1 MPKNSPYSAVLCIL
15 VWLTV
20 LGFTSYRVYKNF
32 TSEMSHLKF
41 DVDYEVME

>member
-20 LGFTSYRVYKNF
+20 LGFTSYRAYENF
-32 TSEMSHLKF
+32 TGEMSHIRF
-41 DVDYEVME
+41 DVEVGAME